1 MKWRS
6 NKGIEKISLMR
17 SFRIC
22 KRHQVFFGKR
32 WAVHVA
38 RMTEKRNA
46 YRVLVQK
53 REGWQLGR
61 GGGRWQDEIK
71 ISLEEIRWKVMN

>member
-6 NKGIEKISLMR
+6 NKGIEKIPFMR

-22 KRHQVFFGKR
+22 TPHRVFFGKK

-38 RMTEKRNA
+38 LMTEKRNA
-46 YRVLVQK
+46 YRVLVQN
-53 REGWQLGR
+53 REGGN
-61 GGGRWQDEIK
+61 
-71 ISLEEIRWKVMN
+71 LEELGVDGRMKLRSALKK

>member
-6 NKGIEKISLMR
+6 DKGIEKISLMK
-17 SFRIC
+17 SFKIC
-22 KRHQVFFGKR
+22 TPHQVFFGKR

-38 RMTEKRNA
+38 RINEKRNA

-53 REGWQLGR
+53 REGGN
-61 GGGRWQDEIK
+61 
-71 ISLEEIRWKVMN
+71 LEELGVDGRMKLRSVLKK